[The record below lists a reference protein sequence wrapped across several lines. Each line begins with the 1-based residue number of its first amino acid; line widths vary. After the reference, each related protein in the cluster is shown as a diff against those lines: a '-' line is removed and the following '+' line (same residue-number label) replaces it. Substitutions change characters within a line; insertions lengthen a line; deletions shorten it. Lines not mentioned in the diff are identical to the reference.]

1 MLIIDYFTI
10 FLYIK
15 ASVANRVD
23 GSLRL
28 VPNRTTTYPI
38 GSQNEH
44 RRTHRCDFQ
53 NCNKVYTKSSHL
65 KAHKRTHTGKFNTKD
80 ILVFIISL
88 KNDFPIHIL
97 CFLIMNLINYL
108 EITLGEKPYLCS
120 WDGCTWKF
128 ARSDELTRHM
138 RKHTGAKPFQCQH
151 CPRAFS
157 RSDHLSLHM
166 KRHS

>member
-88 KNDFPIHIL
+88 KNDVIIPFSYTYTLFSYHESYKL
-97 CFLIMNLINYL
+97 SGNYL
-108 EITLGEKPYLCS
+108 
-120 WDGCTWKF
+120 
-128 ARSDELTRHM
+128 R
-138 RKHTGAKPFQCQH
+138 
-151 CPRAFS
+151 
-157 RSDHLSLHM
+157 
-166 KRHS
+166 